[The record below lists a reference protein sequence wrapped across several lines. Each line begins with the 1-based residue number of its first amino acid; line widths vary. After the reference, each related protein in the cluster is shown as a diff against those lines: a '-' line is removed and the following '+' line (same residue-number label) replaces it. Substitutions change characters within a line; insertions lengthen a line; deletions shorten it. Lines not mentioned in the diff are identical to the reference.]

1 MATFNFSSFTGTTK
15 VFPSFKPT
23 DIINFN
29 SDNINAGQAVFSV
42 NATGDAVMTI
52 SGKAITFTGL
62 TIDNLTTANFVF
74 SNGGQVL
81 IGDIKDNPINN
92 SVLSDYI
99 DGRAGNDTV
108 SYDSAIAAVTVNLA
122 TTVGQNTLGAG
133 IDTLVNIENLKGSQF
148 NDNLTGNAGAN
159 TLDGGLGIDV
169 LSGGA
174 GNDNYLVDNP
184 LDQVVEAAAGGT
196 DTVSSTVDYML
207 AANIEN
213 LILLN
218 NATNAIGNTS
228 NNVIT
233 GNARNNILNGGTGQ
247 DTMIGLGGDDIYI
260 ADNINDKADETSVG
274 SSGVDTVL
282 ATVNYT
288 LGNNVENLKLVG
300 VTNLNGTGNI
310 GDNVIFANYG
320 NNTID
325 GVSGNDTVSYQ
336 FGSTRG
342 VAVNLS
348 LATAQNTLGSGTDTL
363 VNIDNLIGSTFN
375 DTLTGDANANKID
388 GGLGNDLISGGG
400 GNDTLSGGFGDDT
413 YIVGST
419 IGYTIVENGGQGTDT
434 IKTDVT
440 YNLSAYASLAN
451 IENLTLTGTNAVNGT
466 GNAAS
471 NTLIGNS
478 ASNILTGQNGN
489 DFLDG
494 GTGADIL
501 LGGAGNDTY
510 VIDDLADTIIE
521 NASEGSD
528 TINASITYT
537 ISANVENLT
546 LTGAAAINGTGNA
559 DANTITGNG
568 ADNVLNGG
576 DGTDKLFGGLGN
588 DTLDGGTGI
597 DVLTGGDGN
606 DSYYID
612 TSSDSVV
619 ENTKI
624 VAGVTVQEGTD
635 TIFSSVT
642 YKIANVNVENLT
654 LTGSTNIN
662 ATGTDANNVVTG
674 NAGNNILSGAGGNDT
689 INGGDGKD
697 TLDGGKGADTM
708 RGNLGDDLYIIDD
721 AGDRAIEAA
730 SEGFDTVQS
739 SVSYTLAVNVE
750 ALALTATSVI
760 NGTGN
765 AGNNMLTGNSANN
778 VLSGLDGDDVLDG
791 GAGTDKLTG
800 GNGNDIFKFTAVTDT
815 KVAAPDIITDF
826 IGGSDKINFANLHTA
841 AVPLV
846 LLTDKGADFTH
857 TAGEIKFAASGSISA
872 DTTISVDLNGD
883 ANADFSVLLTGY
895 SANLTIS
902 DFII

>member
-1 MATFNFSSFTGTTK
+1 MAYYNFTTFTGNAKT
-15 VFPSFKPT
+15 FPAFLPT

-29 SDNINAGQAVFSV
+29 SDNVNAGQAVFSV

-52 SGKAITFTGL
+52 AGKALTFTGL
-62 TIDNLTTANFVF
+62 TIDNLTTANFTF

-81 IGDIKDNPINN
+81 IGDIKDNSINN

-122 TTVGQNTLGAG
+122 TATAQNTLGSG
-133 IDTLVNIENLKGSQF
+133 IDTLANIENLRGSQF
-148 NDNLTGNAGAN
+148 NDTLIGNALAN

-169 LSGGA
+169 LIGGD

-184 LDQVVEAAAGGT
+184 LDQVLEAAAGGT
-196 DTVSSTVDYML
+196 DTVSSTVDYIL
-207 AANIEN
+207 AGNVEN
-213 LILLN
+213 LILLS
-218 NATNAIGNTS
+218 NATNAIGNAS
-228 NNVIT
+228 NNIIT
-233 GNARNNILNGGTGQ
+233 GNTRNNILNGGTGQ

-260 ADNINDKADETSVG
+260 VDNANDKADETSVG
-274 SSGVDTVL
+274 SSGIDTVL
-282 ATVNYT
+282 TLVNYT
-288 LGNNVENLKLVG
+288 LGNNVENLKLIG
-300 VTNLNGTGNI
+300 VTNLNGTGNVA
-310 GDNVIFANYG
+310 DNVIFVNYG

-342 VAVNLS
+342 VTVNLS
-348 LATAQNTLGSGTDTL
+348 LATPQNTLGSGTDTFI
-363 VNIDNLIGSTFN
+363 NIDNLVGSTFN
-375 DTLTGDANANKID
+375 DTLTGDVNANKIE
-388 GGLGNDLISGGG
+388 GGLGNDLLNGGG

-413 YIVGST
+413 YIVTST
-419 IGYTIVENGGQGTDT
+419 TGYTIVETGGQGTDT
-434 IKTDVT
+434 INTDIS
-440 YNLSAYASLAN
+440 YNLSAYSSLAN

-466 GNAAS
+466 GNAAN

-489 DFLDG
+489 DILDG
-494 GTGADIL
+494 GAGSDIL

-510 VIDDLADTIIE
+510 TIDDLADSIIE

-537 ISANVENLT
+537 VSANVENLT

-559 DANTITGNG
+559 DANTITGN
-568 ADNVLNGG
+568 AANNVLSGG
-576 DGTDKLFGGLGN
+576 DGADKLFGGLGN
-588 DTLDGGTGI
+588 DTLDGGAGVDT
-597 DVLTGGDGN
+597 LTGGDGN

-612 TSSDSVV
+612 TPSDSVV

-624 VAGVTVQEGTD
+624 VAGATVQEGTD
-635 TIFSSVT
+635 TIFSAVT
-642 YKIANVNVENLT
+642 YKIASANVENLT
-654 LTGSTNIN
+654 LTGTTNIN
-662 ATGTDANNVVTG
+662 ATGTDLNNVVIG

-689 INGGDGKD
+689 INAGDGKD
-697 TLDGGKGADTM
+697 TLDGGKGVDTM

-721 AGDRAIEAA
+721 VGDRAIEAA

-739 SVSYTLAVNVE
+739 SVSFTLGVNVE
-750 ALALTATSVI
+750 VLTLTATTVI

-765 AGNNMLTGNSANN
+765 AGNNTLTGNSANN
-778 VLSGLDGDDVLDG
+778 VLSGLDGDDILDG

-800 GNGNDIFKFTAVTDT
+800 GNGNDIFKFTAVGDT

-826 IGGSDKINFANLHTA
+826 TGGSDKMNFANLHTA
-841 AVPLV
+841 AVPLI
-846 LLTDKGADFTH
+846 LLADKGADFTH
-857 TAGEIKFAASGSISA
+857 TPGEIKFAASGSISA
-872 DTTISVDLNGD
+872 DTTVSVDLNGD
-883 ANADFSVLLTGY
+883 ATADFSVLLTGY
-895 SANLTIS
+895 STNLTIT
-902 DFII
+902 DFIV